1 MRSCLFLLVLPS
13 IQTVLSAPDFHR
25 FGLSCGRASLA
36 ESWRPARMRRFVR
49 FFACLRERFAG
60 CDRRFGISPT
70 PEHDVDI
77 DYATA
82 HAAGLICFLW
92 DNFRDKMTFYDC
104 VLGPLHNSPQQ
115 SHAGPPRN
123 SILHFSGTIY
133 HGFITVKSAKQTK
146 ELRGP
151 PGGCP
156 GHIEHPSI
164 PL

>member
-36 ESWRPARMRRFVR
+36 ESWRPVRMRRFVR

-70 PEHDVDI
+70 PEHDVDT

-82 HAAGLICFLW
+82 HAGGLICFLW

-104 VLGPLHNSPQQ
+104 YSQCVFKTLSTSPCGSHLRDRFGPDSSIFGNDLSRFHN
-115 SHAGPPRN
+115 GGER
-123 SILHFSGTIY
+123 
-133 HGFITVKSAKQTK
+133 QTDQRVMRASRGL
-146 ELRGP
+146 LRA
-151 PGGCP
+151 
-156 GHIEHPSI
+156 H
-164 PL
+164 